1 MTIQELRDR
10 KLIVLECISGSRSYG
25 LQLPGSDMDLKGV
38 FVLPEDEYF
47 GMNNIDQVSS
57 EKNDETFYELKRF
70 FELLLRNN
78 PNIIELLG
86 VPEECI
92 LYRHPMMELLE
103 PRIFLSRLCRQT
115 FANYAISQIK
125 KSKGLNKKINRAME
139 KERKNILD
147 FCYVTEGNRSIAFK
161 EWLLKKGLQQAQCG
175 LAAIHHMK
183 DLYALYID
191 QSYDLSYDGIISSES
206 SNEVNLSAIP
216 KGELS
221 VGYLYF
227 NKDAWSVYCKE
238 YKSYW
243 DWVSNRNELRYQ
255 GTLKHGKSYDAKN
268 MMHVFRLLHMAQD
281 IAEGKGVITKRPDR
295 DYLLSIRSGQFEY
308 EQLLR
313 MAEEKMQKI
322 EMLFEHSSLPQV
334 PDSDAVND
342 LLVRM
347 RKMFY
352 AKRIA

>member
-25 LQLPGSDMDLKGV
+25 LELPGSDTDLKGV
-38 FVLPEDEYF
+38 FVLPEEEYF
-47 GMNNIDQVSS
+47 GLKYIEQVSS
-57 EKNDETFYELKRF
+57 ENNDETFYELKRF

-86 VPEECI
+86 VTEECI
-92 LYRHPMMELLE
+92 LYQHPLMKLLE

-125 KSKGLNKKINRAME
+125 KSRGLNKKINKPME
-139 KERKNILD
+139 EDRKNILD
-147 FCYVTEGNRSIAFK
+147 FCYVTEGNRSVALN
-161 EWLLKKGLQQAQCG
+161 EWLLKNGLQQEQCG
-175 LAAIHHMK
+175 LAAVHHMK
-183 DLYALYID
+183 DLYALYTD
-191 QSYDLSYDGIISSES
+191 PSYVLSYEGIVGSET
-206 SNEVNLSAIP
+206 SNDVNLSAIP

-221 VGYLYF
+221 VGFLYF

-243 DWVSNRNELRYQ
+243 DWVEKRNELRYQ
-255 GTLKHGKSYDAKN
+255 GTLQHGKSYDAKN
-268 MMHVFRLLHMAQD
+268 MMHVFRLLDMAQD

-295 DYLLSIRSGQFEY
+295 DYLLSIRSGVFEY
-308 EQLLR
+308 DHLLM

-322 EMLFEHSSLPQV
+322 EMLYEHSTLPEL
-334 PDSDAVND
+334 PDSDVVNE

-347 RKMFY
+347 RKLFY
-352 AKRIA
+352 TNRIA